1 MISIILVP
9 IRRNPASKKPFGL
22 LVSIENLAQEFA
34 LNIPWIGRHER
45 RIEAL
50 VNLLEEADSA
60 RSQHGPALV
69 GRLLERFTFLSTDA
83 YEQHLLDMAKYIDE
97 TFDLNR
103 TILCATTADRQKD
116 SAQRVLYDL
125 VSTLAGIGR
134 YKVRNLN
141 RYDAA
146 AREQDFDAL
155 LLVDEFI
162 GSGQSFVGRVKNL
175 RRIFDQQRRSIP
187 LIHGI
192 ALVGMMRGLRSISSE
207 FESLNVCIAL
217 KKGIE
222 DYATPDMQEM
232 EYSVMSDLEAV
243 LASHFEGEA
252 MPSLGYAA
260 SEALYSRHS
269 GSCPNNVFPIF
280 WWPQHLRLRD
290 RRPLLPRAL

>member
-1 MISIILVP
+1 M
-9 IRRNPASKKPFGL
+9 
-22 LVSIENLAQEFA
+22 SIENLAQEFA
-34 LNIPWIGRHER
+34 LNFPWIGKHER
-45 RIEAL
+45 RVAAL
-50 VNLLEEADSA
+50 VSLLEEADLA
-60 RSQHGPALV
+60 RARQGPALV

-134 YKVRNLN
+134 YKVRSLN

-146 AREQDFDAL
+146 ARDQDFDAL

-162 GSGQSFVGRVKNL
+162 GSGQSFVGRVRNL
-175 RRIFDQQRRSIP
+175 RRIFHQKGQSPP

-192 ALVGMMRGLRSISSE
+192 ALVGMIRGLRSISSE

-217 KKGIE
+217 KKGIK
-222 DYATPDMQEM
+222 DYATPNMQGI
-232 EYSVMSDLEAV
+232 EYSVMSDLESV
-243 LASHFEGEA
+243 LAPHFEGDT
-252 MPSLGYAA
+252 MPPLGYAA
-260 SEALYSRHS
+260 SEALYSRHG

-280 WWPQHLRLRD
+280 WWPQRLGLGD